1 MTPPAAGAG
10 TPAPGT
16 PGASRPEP
24 GTSPGTDAGAEPGS
38 ALTSV
43 PGAASAVEDAVAAA
57 PGRRISGPVWAA
69 LAIVYVV
76 WGSTYLGIRVV
87 VETMPPFLS
96 AGARFVTAGLIL
108 AAIVAWR
115 QGPSALR
122 ATRAQLVSAAVVG
135 LLLLLG
141 GNGLVVLA
149 ETAVPSG
156 LAALLVAV
164 VPAWVVVLR
173 RASGERP
180 GPGAYGG
187 VLLGLAGLAVLT
199 LPGLSGDVRL
209 WGVLT
214 VVAATVMWSVGSFSS
229 SRIPMPGNPFA
240 ASAYE
245 MAAGGIGCLLVGLGR
260 GEQRGFVL
268 AEVSGRSWTA
278 LAYLVVFGSLI
289 AFTAYAWLLHSA
301 PLSLVA
307 TYAYVNPVVA
317 VLLGALV
324 LGEQLTWPIA
334 VGGAVVVAGVCLIV
348 STERRR

>member
-1 MTPPAAGAG
+1 MTQPTADTGM
-10 TPAPGT
+10 PAPGSS
-16 PGASRPEP
+16 GASTAPAGPTAPVESTAPAGPAAPVDSTAP
-24 GTSPGTDAGAEPGS
+24 GGPT
-38 ALTSV
+38 
-43 PGAASAVEDAVAAA
+43 A
-57 PGRRISGPVWAA
+57 PGRRISGAVWGA

-96 AGARFVTAGLIL
+96 AGARFIAAGLIL
-108 AAIVAWR
+108 AAIIAWR
-115 QGPSALR
+115 QGLPALK
-122 ATRAQLVSAAVVG
+122 ATRAQLASAALVG

-156 LAALLVAV
+156 LAALLIAV

-173 RASGERP
+173 RVSGERP
-180 GPGAYGG
+180 GLAAYGG

-199 LPGLSGDVRL
+199 VPGLSGDVRL
-209 WGVLT
+209 WGVFT
-214 VVAATVMWSVGSFSS
+214 VIAATVMWSVGSFSS
-229 SRIPMPGNPFA
+229 SRIPMPANPFA

-245 MAAGGIGCLLVGLGR
+245 MVAGGIGCLLVGLGR
-260 GEQRGFVL
+260 GEQHGFVL
-268 AEVSGRSWTA
+268 SEVSGRSWTA

-334 VGGAVVVAGVCLIV
+334 LGGAVVVAGVFLIV

>member
-1 MTPPAAGAG
+1 MTQPAPCPDAPAAE
-10 TPAPGT
+10 APGIPT
-16 PGASRPEP
+16 ASP
-24 GTSPGTDAGAEPGS
+24 
-38 ALTSV
+38 
-43 PGAASAVEDAVAAA
+43 A
-57 PGRRISGPVWAA
+57 PGRRISGAVWGA

-96 AGARFVTAGLIL
+96 AGARFIAAGLIL
-108 AAIVAWR
+108 SAIIAWR
-115 QGPSALR
+115 QGPSALK
-122 ATRAQLVSAAVVG
+122 ATRAQLTSAAVVG

-156 LAALLVAV
+156 LTALLIAV

-173 RASGERP
+173 RAFGERP
-180 GPGAYGG
+180 GIGAYSG

-214 VVAATVMWSVGSFSS
+214 VIGATVMWSVGSFSS
-229 SRIPMPGNPFA
+229 ARIPMPANPFA

-245 MAAGGIGCLLVGLGR
+245 MVAGGIGCLLVGLGR
-260 GEQRGFVL
+260 GEQHGFVL
-268 AEVSGRSWTA
+268 GDVSGRSWTA

-317 VLLGALV
+317 VLLGALI
-324 LGEQLTWPIA
+324 LNEQLTWPIA
-334 VGGAVVVAGVCLIV
+334 LGGAVVVAGVCLIV
-348 STERRR
+348 STERRGRESSR